1 MAGTSESV
9 VSQCVQGKLRVLGAP
24 TEGAGMHCVLAAQHV
39 PTRFSQWVNGFNARV
54 ASLLAHSTVHRLW
67 PYLKKLHAREHR
79 EHLLLSCDPTEP
91 AGAAGDALSDFL
103 PAHARPGAHHAAAA
117 TEDVREALAVAVRM
131 RRGGRSGS
139 RRTREQPEAP
149 YCRPFFE

>member
-1 MAGTSESV
+1 M
-9 VSQCVQGKLRVLGAP
+9 LGAP

-54 ASLLAHSTVHRLW
+54 ASLLAPSTVHRL
-67 PYLKKLHAREHR
+67 LEKVARTR
-79 EHLLLSCDPTEP
+79 RRNCPATPAEP

-139 RRTREQPEAP
+139 RR
-149 YCRPFFE
+149 

>member
-1 MAGTSESV
+1 MAILEKVARTRTQRASPIV
-9 VSQCVQGKLRVLGAP
+9 LRP
-24 TEGAGMHCVLAAQHV
+24 DQ
-39 PTRFSQWVNGFNARV
+39 
-54 ASLLAHSTVHRLW
+54 
-67 PYLKKLHAREHR
+67 
-79 EHLLLSCDPTEP
+79 
-91 AGAAGDALSDFL
+91 AAGDALSDFL